1 MIEVDGPVE
10 NTVRFDGATHV
21 ASGGELTVL
30 TSKSAERELIRR
42 ATKIVPVS
50 RPIKT
55 ANRSELSLA
64 PYSLNILR
72 LNTKDDLQ

>member
-1 MIEVDGPVE
+1 MKLQS
-10 NTVRFDGATHV
+10 RFCTP
-21 ASGGELTVL
+21 VL
-30 TSKSAERELIRR
+30 TSKSAEEGNSFEEP
-42 ATKIVPVS
+42 TKIVPVS

-72 LNTKDDLQ
+72 LHTKDNPR